1 MAGRIFDGFAG
12 GVMAKGGAKMTQ
24 RIEVA
29 NGAVKPSLSVGWAHE
44 FTNPHTTVRE
54 SFAAIPGSGFTLT
67 GGSTGNDLALL
78 GAGVSYET
86 TQRWF
91 QNDLVGARA
100 LDPIGA
106 RGYEAPRLGFRRVS
120 WHTRS
125 PPPLSPACL

>member
-54 SFAAIPGSGFTLT
+54 VRRHPRQRLHPDRRQHRQRPGVAGRRGQLRDDAA
-67 GGSTGNDLALL
+67 
-78 GAGVSYET
+78 
-86 TQRWF
+86 
-91 QNDLVGARA
+91 LVGLRRYDAALGRRA
-100 LDPIGA
+100 TDHA
-106 RGYEAPRLGFRRVS
+106 VSAGFRMT
-120 WHTRS
+120 W
-125 PPPLSPACL
+125 

>member
-78 GAGVSYET
+78 GAGVSYDT
-86 TQRWF
+86 TQRWSVF
-91 QNDLVGARA
+91 AVTTRRSAGA
-100 LDPIGA
+100 P
-106 RGYEAPRLGFRRVS
+106 PT
-120 WHTRS
+120 TRS
-125 PPPLSPACL
+125 ALVSE